1 MQLWRDVLAA
11 HDASRVRATEVRG
24 SDYVEVEPGATWA
37 VVPRLLAGRDVTVME
52 SAGPLHTWTATADV
66 AHLLVTVARDE
77 RAWGRPWHVP
87 SNPPRT

>member
-1 MQLWRDVLAA
+1 
-11 HDASRVRATEVRG
+11 
-24 SDYVEVEPGATWA
+24 VEVEPRATCA

-87 SNPPRT
+87 SNPPRTQREAVGDLCHVAGLYPVH